1 MNVLEHI
8 ENDVSVLK
16 TFEEILSTGG
26 KVVLLV
32 PAMPVAFGP
41 IDRAVGHYRR
51 YTASTMKKA
60 LAETNLKLQTIYYT
74 NFLGFWGWLFNAKVR
89 RSVRQN
95 EGQIQLFD
103 SLVPILSK
111 LEKIIHPLIG
121 LSLITVAIKEE

>member
-1 MNVLEHI
+1 
-8 ENDVSVLK
+8 
-16 TFEEILSTGG
+16 
-26 KVVLLV
+26 
-32 PAMPVAFGP
+32 
-41 IDRAVGHYRR
+41 
-51 YTASTMKKA
+51 
-60 LAETNLKLQTIYYT
+60 
-74 NFLGFWGWLFNAKVR
+74 LGFWGWLFNAKVR